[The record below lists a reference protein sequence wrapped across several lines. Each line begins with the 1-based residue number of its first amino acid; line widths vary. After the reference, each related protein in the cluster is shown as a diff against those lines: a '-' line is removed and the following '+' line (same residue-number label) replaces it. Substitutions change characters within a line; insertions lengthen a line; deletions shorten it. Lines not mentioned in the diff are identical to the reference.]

1 MGWEDERKRQIIRV
15 LGNWRREPRWI
26 MGELGVG
33 WSLEGG
39 VFRKRD
45 KGEGGDGFRWFLREE
60 SENLSIGAEIGEK
73 ISG

>member
-33 WSLEGG
+33 WE
-39 VFRKRD
+39 FR
-45 KGEGGDGFRWFLREE
+45 GWSF
-60 SENLSIGAEIGEK
+60 
-73 ISG
+73 